1 MEYRKLMD
9 ITGYEFRELLKDER
23 VWTYQ
28 WIEGD
33 MSLDVTI
40 VFDRGEGSAWIQYK
54 NHETRLELSEH
65 EIPHKLRY
73 ALDYAQ
79 FLDNPMAG
87 QWHFDG
93 LADLALELGQYGL
106 DIVGTADSL
115 SMWTEFCGILVN
127 YDLAKYQLINAEG
140 IECLAGTAEG
150 AATWIKYLELA
161 SDRIKQVNLE
171 RESA

>member
-23 VWTYQ
+23 VWTYE
-28 WIEGD
+28 WTEGAV
-33 MSLDVTI
+33 SLEVTI

-54 NHETRLELSEH
+54 NHETRLQLSEH
-65 EIPHKLRY
+65 EIQHKLRY
-73 ALDYAQ
+73 AIDYAQ

-106 DIVGTADSL
+106 DIVGTDNSL
-115 SMWTEFCGILVN
+115 SMFTEFSGVLVN
-127 YDLAKYQLINAEG
+127 YDLARYELISNDG
-140 IECLAGTAEG
+140 LTQVAGTAEG
-150 AATWIKYLELA
+150 AAKWIEYLELA